1 MDDKRKVKGNK
12 GKAKE
17 KQRKIKGITT
27 KNYWT
32 INEKQWKRKE
42 KQREDEKGGGKW
54 SKEKEHNR
62 TWYLGFGWDFAG
74 APSSLRV
81 VSTRRPT

>member
-1 MDDKRKVKGNK
+1 MDDKSKVKGNK

-27 KNYWT
+27 KNYRT

-42 KQREDEKGGGKW
+42 KHREN
-54 SKEKEHNR
+54 KEQ
-62 TWYLGFGWDFAG
+62 
-74 APSSLRV
+74 
-81 VSTRRPT
+81 